1 MCGNSLGYVV
11 VSFNQAS
18 GQPGLDTGA
27 DLHASLEDAVN
38 ARDWERAETA
48 RIGRRERHVIAEVV
62 EMDEDE
68 IAPQIER
75 EAARWAALVAKSR
88 G

>member
-1 MCGNSLGYVV
+1 MSDSLGYVV
-11 VSFNQAS
+11 VSYNQAS
-18 GQPGLDTGA
+18 GWPGLNTGA
-27 DLHASLEDAVN
+27 DLHADLQDAVN

-48 RIGRRERHVIAEVV
+48 KLGRHEQHVIAEVV

-68 IAPQIER
+68 IAPRIER

>member
-1 MCGNSLGYVV
+1 MADHLGYVV

-18 GQPGLDTGA
+18 GWPALDTGA
-27 DLHASLEDAVN
+27 DLHASLEDAVS

-48 RIGRRERHVIAEVV
+48 KIGRRERHVIAEVT

-68 IAPQIER
+68 IGPQVER

>member
-1 MCGNSLGYVV
+1 MADHLGYVV
-11 VSFNQAS
+11 ITFNQAS
-18 GQPGLDTGA
+18 RQPDLNPGA
-27 DLHASLEDAVN
+27 SLHSDLEDAVN

-48 RIGRRERHVIAEVV
+48 RTGRQERHVIAEVT

-68 IAPQIER
+68 IAPQLER
-75 EAARWAALVAKSR
+75 VAARWAALVAKSR